1 MLRIFRHSR
10 HPRVRVP
17 VPRIRQPSPYRG
29 FLVLTG
35 VVILLGALGYTAFS
49 AYEFGTREAG
59 FDRAQARA
67 LRGALKEK
75 LAEVEAERDELQQ
88 QVATLA
94 RTVQIDQEAV
104 RQVRASLVELQNERL
119 ELREEVAFVSSL
131 LSDGKTKAGLRARNF
146 VLEPLENPREYRFR
160 FTLSKFPQTDETVSA
175 KLSLSAT
182 GRMAGE
188 EEEEVLD
195 LEQIVLGDSPAK
207 LEFKQI
213 MQVEN
218 ALALPEGFVPERL
231 TVAVSPRDKDVLGL
245 EETIAWRVEP

>member
-35 VVILLGALGYTAFS
+35 AVILLGALGYTAFS

-75 LAEVEAERDELQQ
+75 LAEVEDERDELQQ
-88 QVATLA
+88 QVATLT

-160 FTLSKFPQTDETVSA
+160 FTLSKFPQTDETISA
-175 KLSLSAT
+175 TLSLSVT

-188 EEEEVLD
+188 EEVVD
-195 LEQIVLGDSPAK
+195 LEKILLGDSPSK

-213 MQVEN
+213 MQVER
-218 ALALPEGFVPERL
+218 ALALPAGFVPERL
-231 TVAVSPRDKDVLGL
+231 TVVVNPREKDVLGL

>member
-29 FLVLTG
+29 LLGLAG
-35 VVILLGALGYTAFS
+35 VVLLGGLGYTAFS
-49 AYEFGTREAG
+49 AYEFGTRQAG
-59 FDRAQARA
+59 FDRAEARA
-67 LRGALKEK
+67 LRGALEEK

-88 QVATLA
+88 QVATLT

-175 KLSLSAT
+175 KLSLSVT

-188 EEEEVLD
+188 EQVLE

-207 LEFKQI
+207 LQFKQI

-245 EETIAWRVEP
+245 EETIAWRVEH

>member
-1 MLRIFRHSR
+1 MLRIFRNSR

-17 VPRIRQPSPYRG
+17 VPLIRQPSRYRG
-29 FLVLTG
+29 FRNLAG
-35 VVILLGALGYTAFS
+35 VIVLLGGLGYTAFS

-75 LAEVEAERDELQQ
+75 LAEVEAERDDLQQ
-88 QVATLA
+88 QVATLT

-104 RQVRASLVELQNERL
+104 RQVRASLVALQNERL

-160 FTLSKFPQTDETVSA
+160 FTLSKFPQTDETVRA
-175 KLSLSAT
+175 NLSLSVT
-182 GRMAGE
+182 GRMDG
-188 EEEEVLD
+188 EEEVLD
-195 LEQIVLGDSPAK
+195 LQKIVLGDSPAK

-213 MQVEN
+213 MQVEG
-218 ALALPEGFVPERL
+218 ALVLPEGFVPERV
-231 TVAVSPRDKDVLGL
+231 TVAVSPGDKDVLGL
-245 EETIAWRVEP
+245 EETISWRVQR